1 MKENNN
7 SSKRL
12 ESLHGISPGWGEPRV
27 LLLDYQQSKVI
38 ADSVGPD
45 SVFHTMN
52 QQQQHNGE
60 TLGEEAKS
68 HKNKKLNVLMS
79 ISIAG
84 CDLMG
89 SSLYTAGVCAYNSGK
104 VTLMRQ
110 IAPSSPYLVCF

>member
-1 MKENNN
+1 MKDNNN

-38 ADSVGPD
+38 VDSVGPD
-45 SVFHTMN
+45 SVFHRQN
-52 QQQQHNGE
+52 QQQQ
-60 TLGEEAKS
+60 LGEEAKS
-68 HKNKKLNVLMS
+68 HSNKKLNVLMS

-104 VTLMRQ
+104 VIFL
-110 IAPSSPYLVCF
+110 ILYNLHLSSLSGMFL